1 MQIVIYIDD
10 TLVVASNVEQ
20 AIHDRDLVIKT
31 LQKCGFTINYKK
43 SYLTPSTVIEFLG
56 FVLDSD
62 KMTITLTEHKR
73 QVLWKSIQ
81 DVLLHPRHPVSMQH
95 LARIIGR
102 MVAIFPA
109 SEVAGLHYRT
119 LERFKIKGL
128 LKNKSWLAKM
138 ILNYDCIRELK
149 WWNEHLHLGNPSKL
163 LVPPKF
169 TLQFFSDA
177 SGGAWGALVTGSN
190 ANGPF
195 SAKQRELS
203 INTKE
208 LLAMFLGLQALRD
221 KIRDHNVL
229 CFCDNVMA
237 VSCIT
242 KLGLQNVIRDWLTV
256 KIFELAH
263 ALNCKIA
270 ATHLA
275 RSENSSA
282 DGLSR
287 KNFMNERLE
296 WSLDVETFKFVK
308 DNLGFHPNI
317 DLFASHLKA
326 KIHPYCSYKRDPGC
340 MQVDAFTLDW
350 GSWSPYAF
358 PPFSLLDRLLAKFD
372 ADKVRDMALVVPV
385 WPTAPFFGTMLRHL
399 KKQPVVLPPQTG
411 QKLRLSWDPEKR
423 HPVKDLRLA
432 LVHLCATCYVQ
443 KRCPQKWLNTLL
455 KTPGTKGS

>member
-1 MQIVIYIDD
+1 
-10 TLVVASNVEQ
+10 
-20 AIHDRDLVIKT
+20 
-31 LQKCGFTINYKK
+31 
-43 SYLTPSTVIEFLG
+43 
-56 FVLDSD
+56 
-62 KMTITLTEHKR
+62 
-73 QVLWKSIQ
+73 
-81 DVLLHPRHPVSMQH
+81 
-95 LARIIGR
+95 

-128 LKNKSWLAKM
+128 LKNKAWLAKM
-138 ILNYDCIRELK
+138 ILNYDCIWELK
-149 WWNEHLHLGNPSKL
+149 WWNEYLRLGNPSKS
-163 LVPPKF
+163 LVPLKF

-177 SGGAWGALVTGSN
+177 SGSAWGALVAGSN

-221 KIRDHNVL
+221 KIRNHNVL

-242 KLGLQNVIRDWLTV
+242 KLGSQNVIRDQLTV
-256 KIFELAH
+256 KIFELVH
-263 ALNCKIA
+263 DLNCTIA

-275 RSENSSA
+275 GSENSAA
-282 DGLSR
+282 DSLSR

-296 WSLDVETFKFVK
+296 WLLDAETFKFVK

-317 DLFASHLKA
+317 DLFASHLNA

-350 GSWSPYAF
+350 GS
-358 PPFSLLDRLLAKFD
+358 
-372 ADKVRDMALVVPV
+372 
-385 WPTAPFFGTMLRHL
+385 
-399 KKQPVVLPPQTG
+399 
-411 QKLRLSWDPEKR
+411 
-423 HPVKDLRLA
+423 
-432 LVHLCATCYVQ
+432 
-443 KRCPQKWLNTLL
+443 
-455 KTPGTKGS
+455 